1 LVCAQRSRLLA
12 ERLTAHVS
20 QPTVARI
27 AAAILLYAPPERALT
42 PPLPPLDT
50 LTVSHLAIAAGTVRE
65 VVSRTLQILKH
76 AHALE
81 RRGGRIARVDR
92 EVLARFL

>member
-1 LVCAQRSRLLA
+1 
-12 ERLTAHVS
+12 
-20 QPTVARI
+20 
-27 AAAILLYAPPERALT
+27 
-42 PPLPPLDT
+42 
-50 LTVSHLAIAAGTVRE
+50 